1 MIKFFDAK
9 CISGMAALPTILLI
23 AGIIIQIVATG
34 AILAFSFSAGGFG
47 VLLSTKALFGA
58 RAGVD
63 DAMHRI
69 INNNYPTI
77 RYRISTRM
85 GNHEILTDITIER
98 DLIIPCAAQW
108 GCRYRIQS
116 TGTAIFRQR
125 RVEMILSVDPNT
137 REIRRESFREIEIIE
152 I

>member
-23 AGIIIQIVATG
+23 AGIVIQIVATG

-63 DAMHRI
+63 DAIHRI
-69 INNNYPTI
+69 INNNYTSP
-77 RYRISTRM
+77 YSISTIM
-85 GNHEILTDITIER
+85 GAYTIITDITIER
-98 DLIIPCAAQW
+98 DPIIPCAVAW
-108 GCRYRIQS
+108 GCRYRIHS
-116 TGTAIFRQR
+116 TGRAIFRQR
-125 RVEMILSVDPNT
+125 RVEVILAVDPNT
-137 REIRRESFREIEIIE
+137 REIRRESFREIEI
-152 I
+152 

>member
-1 MIKFFDAK
+1 MNNFNVKSY
-9 CISGMAALPTILLI
+9 SGIAALPTILLI

-69 INNNYPTI
+69 INNTDVSAYSIATAMGAYTI
-77 RYRISTRM
+77 V
-85 GNHEILTDITIER
+85 TDITIER
-98 DLIIPCAAQW
+98 DPLALGACNIAW
-108 GCRYRIQS
+108 GCRYRIHS
-116 TGTAIFRQR
+116 TGRAIFRQR
-125 RVEMILSVDPNT
+125 RVEVILAVDPNT
-137 REIRRESFREIEIIE
+137 REIRRESFREIPI
-152 I
+152 